1 MICFASI
8 QPTDYTLPTW
18 DSGEEKV
25 FQFSNI
31 WQKKY
36 FGNYTLNFMKNVWN
50 GAISLAMLDNQK
62 CVACKFCFT
71 EQSETNSLEPLIFFF
86 KITFQKKYIIFF
98 HAHTNYSVR
107 VFPFSNFNCQS
118 SRPVSVELSP
128 NESNLIG
135 WVKVRIHQ
143 FSQA

>member
-1 MICFASI
+1 
-8 QPTDYTLPTW
+8 
-18 DSGEEKV
+18 
-25 FQFSNI
+25 
-31 WQKKY
+31 
-36 FGNYTLNFMKNVWN
+36 MKNSV
-50 GAISLAMLDNQK
+50 LQMLEKTKNA
-62 CVACKFCFT
+62 ACKFCFT
-71 EQSETNSLEPLIFFF
+71 EQRETNSLEPLIFFF

-135 WVKVRIHQ
+135 
-143 FSQA
+143 